1 MKTQLN
7 FQADVYQEI
16 YIEKDDAKQFIPI
29 VHQSVYLLD
38 AEEPVFCKEEPLSD
52 VLDRFIDF
60 SSIPGG
66 TVTEEQRTEMI
77 EQLEA
82 LKAVVEAKIEKAKTL
97 PQWSSKSD

>member
-16 YIEKDDAKQFIPI
+16 YIEKNDKDQFIPL
-29 VHQSVYLLD
+29 VHQSIYLGD
-38 AEEPVFCKEEPLSD
+38 ADDPVFSKEEPIAA

-66 TVTEEQRTEMI
+66 TVTEKQRSEMI

-82 LKAVVEAKIEKAKTL
+82 LKAVVEAKIEKAKNL
-97 PQWSSKSD
+97 PQWSK